1 MIIVFVLMDEE
12 ICMIKKNNKRI
23 IALALSAVM
32 LFSMAGCGKNKKNNN
47 TTEEGTTAEIAT
59 GDATEEPSVDVTNT
73 EKTTEEPDV
82 DLNSPEA
89 KAEQE
94 KFDDW
99 LWDSFVEGVN
109 SDSITLNYSLAN
121 PEEYGVTPTDATYGE
136 LDMSE
141 EGMEK
146 DKQETLDCIDELE
159 EFDYSLLTDEQ
170 KFTYDIIYDVQE
182 TSLTSYDYMYLYEP
196 FAYTSGLQTN
206 LPITLAEYTF
216 YDRQDIEDYLTLLTL
231 TPEYFEECLEFEKAK
246 SKKGYFMSSNSA
258 NEVIR
263 QCTEF
268 IAVPEEN
275 LLLETFEDR
284 IREFDGLTEEE
295 IQNYIQ
301 INHDNVINY
310 IIPSYRNVIDTF
322 KALKNTGN
330 NDLGLCYLDGGKE
343 YYAYLLRSKTGTDKT
358 PEEVIKMLDNA
369 IDKTMSD
376 LYAQLFADST
386 AYQEYY
392 EALEDESVYEDI
404 DYKEAIEYYEK
415 VVDDKF
421 PEIPDIDFKVTPVH
435 ESLENIVSPAFYM
448 TPPLDDYEHNSI
460 YINQGTESSQSIWST
475 LAHEGV
481 PGHMYQFVYFLSS
494 DPEPM
499 RTLLDFNGYQ
509 EGWATY
515 VEMQSFYYYDK
526 YDNPAYADFEAAN
539 NKLNLL
545 VSARVEIGVN
555 YEGWDLE
562 DTQKYLSDNGFM
574 PEVAQDIIDYVV
586 AEPGNYQMYCTGWLE
601 FECLKDY
608 AKEELG
614 DKFDEKE
621 FNKVI
626 LDAGP
631 CQFWLL
637 RDKVEEYVESVK

>member
-1 MIIVFVLMDEE
+1 
-12 ICMIKKNNKRI
+12 
-23 IALALSAVM
+23 
-32 LFSMAGCGKNKKNNN
+32 
-47 TTEEGTTAEIAT
+47 
-59 GDATEEPSVDVTNT
+59 
-73 EKTTEEPDV
+73 
-82 DLNSPEA
+82 
-89 KAEQE
+89 
-94 KFDDW
+94 
-99 LWDSFVEGVN
+99 
-109 SDSITLNYSLAN
+109 
-121 PEEYGVTPTDATYGE
+121 
-136 LDMSE
+136 
-141 EGMEK
+141 
-146 DKQETLDCIDELE
+146 
-159 EFDYSLLTDEQ
+159 
-170 KFTYDIIYDVQE
+170 
-182 TSLTSYDYMYLYEP
+182 
-196 FAYTSGLQTN
+196 
-206 LPITLAEYTF
+206 
-216 YDRQDIEDYLTLLTL
+216 
-231 TPEYFEECLEFEKAK
+231 
-246 SKKGYFMSSNSA
+246 
-258 NEVIR
+258 
-263 QCTEF
+263 
-268 IAVPEEN
+268 
-275 LLLETFEDR
+275 
-284 IREFDGLTEEE
+284 
-295 IQNYIQ
+295 
-301 INHDNVINY
+301 
-310 IIPSYRNVIDTF
+310 
-322 KALKNTGN
+322 
-330 NDLGLCYLDGGKE
+330 
-343 YYAYLLRSKTGTDKT
+343 
-358 PEEVIKMLDNA
+358 
-369 IDKTMSD
+369 
-376 LYAQLFADST
+376 
-386 AYQEYY
+386 
-392 EALEDESVYEDI
+392 
-404 DYKEAIEYYEK
+404 
-415 VVDDKF
+415 
-421 PEIPDIDFKVTPVH
+421 
-435 ESLENIVSPAFYM
+435 M

-601 FECLKDY
+601 FEGLKDY

>member
-1 MIIVFVLMDEE
+1 
-12 ICMIKKNNKRI
+12 MIKVYKRI
-23 IALALSAVM
+23 IAYTLSFAM
-32 LFSMAGCGKNKKNNN
+32 LLGMTGCGKEKNKETSEEATSVET
-47 TTEEGTTAEIAT
+47 TTE
-59 GDATEEPSVDVTNT
+59 EEPSVDVTNT
-73 EKTTEEPDV
+73 ELTTEDSEGV
-82 DLNSPEA
+82 DLDSPEA

-99 LWDSFVEGVN
+99 LWEKFVEGVN

-136 LDMSE
+136 LDFSE
-141 EGMEK
+141 ESIEQDKQDTLDYMAEMEK
-146 DKQETLDCIDELE
+146 
-159 EFDYSLLTDEQ
+159 FDYSLLTADQ
-170 KFTYDIIYDVQE
+170 KFTYDILYDEYE
-182 TSLTSYDYMYLYEP
+182 TYLLYFDNPYLYEP
-196 FAYTSGLQTN
+196 FAYTSGLQSN

-231 TPEYFEECLEFEKAK
+231 TPDYFDICLEFEKVK
-246 SKKGYFMSSNSA
+246 SRKGLFMSSHSA

-268 IAVPEEN
+268 IANPEEN
-275 LLLETFEDR
+275 LLLVTFEDR
-284 IREFDGLTEEE
+284 VNEFEGLTDAERQE
-295 IQNYIQ
+295 YIQ
-301 INHDNVINY
+301 RNHDYVIDY
-310 IIPSYRNVIDTF
+310 IIPTYEKVINVF
-322 KALKNTGN
+322 KQLKNTGN

-343 YYAYLLRSKTGTDKT
+343 YYEYLLKSKTGTDKT
-358 PEEVIKMLDNA
+358 PEEVIELLDGA
-369 IDKTMSD
+369 IEDTMSE
-376 LYAQLFADST
+376 LYSQLFADYD
-386 AYQEYY
+386 AYEDYY
-392 EALEDESVYEDI
+392 EAMESETLYEPFE
-404 DYKEAIEYYEK
+404 YKETIEYFED
-415 VVDDKF
+415 VVDDRF

-435 ESLENIVSPAFYM
+435 KSLENIVSPAFYM

-460 YINQGTESSQSIWST
+460 YINQGSASSQSLWST

-481 PGHMYQFVYFLSS
+481 PGHMYQFVYFLSN
-494 DPEPM
+494 DPEPI
-499 RTLLDFNGYQ
+499 RTLQDFNGYQ

-515 VEMQSFYYYDK
+515 VEMMSFEYYDK
-526 YDNPAYADFEAAN
+526 YDNPSFAAFEAAN

-562 DTQKYLSDNGFM
+562 DTQKYLSDNGFN

-601 FECLKDY
+601 FEGLKTY
-608 AKEELG
+608 AKDELG

-621 FNKVI
+621 FHKVI

-637 RDKVEEYVESVK
+637 RNRVEEYVKSAK

>member
-1 MIIVFVLMDEE
+1 
-12 ICMIKKNNKRI
+12 MIKRLNKKI
-23 IALALSAVM
+23 IALMLSAVM
-32 LFSMAGCGKNKKNNN
+32 VFGMTGCGKEKKDDSSGKN
-47 TTEEGTTAEIAT
+47 TAVDSKTVETAT
-59 GDATEEPSVDVTNT
+59 DAEPSIDVTNT
-73 EKTTEEPDV
+73 EKTTEASDV

-94 KFDDW
+94 EFDTW
-99 LWDSFVEGVN
+99 LWDLFVEEVN

-121 PEEYGVTPTDATYGE
+121 PESYGVTPTDATLGE
-136 LDMSE
+136 FDMSE
-141 EGMEK
+141 EGMKEN
-146 DKQETLDCIDELE
+146 KQETLDCIAEME
-159 EFDYSLLTDEQ
+159 AFDYALLTEEQ
-170 KFTYDIIYDVQE
+170 KFTYDILYDLQQ
-182 TSLTSYDYMYLYEP
+182 TDLMSYDNIYLYEP
-196 FAYTSGLQTN
+196 FAYTSGLQSN

-216 YDRQDIEDYLTLLTL
+216 YDKQDIEDYLTLLTL
-231 TPEYFEECLEFEKAK
+231 IPEYYNECLNFEKTK
-246 SKKGYFMSSNSA
+246 SQKGLFMSSHSA

-268 IAVPEEN
+268 IENPEEN
-275 LLLETFEDR
+275 LLIETFEER
-284 IREFDGLTEEE
+284 IREFEGLTEEE
-295 IQNYIQ
+295 IDDYIKT
-301 INHDNVINY
+301 NNENVNNY
-310 IIPSYRNVIDTF
+310 IIPAYKNVIETF
-322 KALKNTGN
+322 KTLKNTGN
-330 NDLGLCYLDGGKE
+330 NDLGLCYLDGGKD

-358 PEEVIKMLDNA
+358 PEEVIELLENE
-369 IDKTMSD
+369 IDETMSG
-376 LYAQLFADST
+376 LYSQLFSDSS
-386 AYQEYY
+386 AYEEYY
-392 EALEDESVYEDI
+392 EAMENENIYEDF
-404 DYKEAIEYYEK
+404 DYKETVEYFED

-435 ESLENIVSPAFYM
+435 KSLENIVSPAFYM

-460 YINQGTESSQSIWST
+460 YINQGSSGTQSLWST

-494 DPEPM
+494 DPEPI

-515 VEMQSFYYYDK
+515 VEMQSFEYYDK
-526 YDNPAYADFEAAN
+526 YDNPAFADFEAAN

-562 DTQKYLSDNGFM
+562 ETQKYLKDNGFM

-601 FECLKDY
+601 FESLKDH
-608 AKEELG
+608 AREELG

-621 FNKVI
+621 FNRVI

-631 CQFWLL
+631 CQFYLL
-637 RDKVEEYVESVK
+637 SNKVDQYIQSVK

>member
-1 MIIVFVLMDEE
+1 
-12 ICMIKKNNKRI
+12 MIKIYKRI
-23 IALALSAVM
+23 IAYTLSFAM
-32 LFSMAGCGKNKKNNN
+32 LFSMTGCGKEKNKE
-47 TTEEGTTAEIAT
+47 TTEEETTVET
-59 GDATEEPSVDVTNT
+59 TTEDEPSVDVTNT
-73 EKTTEEPDV
+73 ELTTEEPDV
-82 DLNSPEA
+82 DLDSPEA

-94 KFDDW
+94 KFDEW
-99 LWDSFVEGVN
+99 LWEEFTESVN

-136 LDMSE
+136 LDFSE
-141 EGMEK
+141 ESIEQ
-146 DKQETLDCIDELE
+146 DKQDTLDYIAEME
-159 EFDYSLLTDEQ
+159 EFDYSLLTPDQ
-170 KFTYDIIYDVQE
+170 KFTYDILHDEYE
-182 TSLTSYDYMYLYEP
+182 TYLLYFDNPYLYEP
-196 FAYTSGLQTN
+196 FAYTSGLQSN

-231 TPEYFEECLEFEKAK
+231 TPDYFDVCLNYEKEK
-246 SKKGYFMSSNSA
+246 SQKGLFMSSHSA

-268 IAVPEEN
+268 IANPEDN
-275 LLLETFEDR
+275 LLLVTFEDR
-284 IREFDGLTEEE
+284 INEFEGLTDAER
-295 IQNYIQ
+295 QDYIQ
-301 INHDNVINY
+301 KNHDNVINY
-310 IIPSYRNVIDTF
+310 IIPAYEKTIETF
-322 KALKNTGN
+322 RQLKNTGN

-343 YYAYLLRSKTGTDKT
+343 YYEYLLRSKTGTDKT
-358 PEEVIKMLDNA
+358 PEEVIELLDSA
-369 IDKTMSD
+369 IENTMSE
-376 LYAQLFADST
+376 LYSQLFADYD
-386 AYQEYY
+386 AYEDYY
-392 EALEDESVYEDI
+392 EAIENETLYESF
-404 DYKEAIEYYEK
+404 DYKETVEYFEDA
-415 VVDDKF
+415 VDDRF

-435 ESLENIVSPAFYM
+435 KSLENIVSPAFYM

-460 YINQGTESSQSIWST
+460 YINQGSASSQSLWST

-481 PGHMYQFVYFLSS
+481 PGHMYQFVYFLSN
-494 DPEPM
+494 DPEPI
-499 RTLLDFNGYQ
+499 RTLQDFSGYQ

-515 VEMQSFYYYDK
+515 VEMMSFEYYDK
-526 YDNPAYADFEAAN
+526 YDNPSFAAFEAAN

-601 FECLKDY
+601 FEELKTY
-608 AKEELG
+608 AKDELG

-621 FNKVI
+621 FHKVI

-637 RDKVEEYVESVK
+637 RNRVEEYVKSAK